1 MWKNRKNLKRVET
14 WYDTPYSELTPTA
27 LQQAFQNGTGIG
39 SPISYFFADIWVPFA
54 KRKGGDGSDKHD
66 IVPGEYVYQN
76 VGFTNE
82 EIATIYWA
90 QYRSLFLSEPLDTT
104 DASTVGTSTA
114 HLGKIIKAILTKN
127 KYKYLKWIDEMG
139 YAYNPLWNVDGVEE
153 YQWIDNHGNIV
164 RDNVPILPYISKLK
178 TNSYAGD
185 EKDTSSTYNAY
196 GGIKKNG
203 DTEQYTVS
211 DGSAESVYELRSRDT
226 ETHEDITGAEPA
238 SITGTIMAI
247 TGGDFSHIEKRV
259 RQGNIGVTKS
269 TELIESERELVRFNL
284 LQEFFNDINK
294 EILIGVYI

>member
-27 LQQAFQNGTGIG
+27 LQDAFQNGTGIG
-39 SPISYFFADIWVPFA
+39 SPISYFFQEIWVPFA
-54 KRKGGDGSDKHD
+54 KRKGGNGSDKHD
-66 IVPGEYVYQN
+66 IVPGQYVYQN

-104 DASTVGTSTA
+104 DASTIGASTA

-139 YAYNPLWNVDGVEE
+139 YAYNPLWNVDGVEHFQ
-153 YQWIDNHGNIV
+153 YIDEHGEV
-164 RDNVPILPYISKLK
+164 TREDTPILATKTNLK
-178 TNSYAGD
+178 TNSY
-185 EKDTSSTYNAY
+185 
-196 GGIKKNG
+196 
-203 DTEQYTVS
+203 
-211 DGSAESVYELRSRDT
+211 DGELRNTQET
-226 ETHEDITGAEPA
+226 ETTYSGLADGGLKYSQSKETHTGVPSLDNV
-238 SITGTIMAI
+238 SIDGTLHAV
-247 TGGDFSHIEKRV
+247 TGGDYSHIEKRV

>member
-14 WYDTPYSELTPTA
+14 WYDTDTGTPLNA
-27 LQQAFQNGTGIG
+27 LESAISTGTGSG
-39 SPISYFFADIWVPFA
+39 SPTVYFFQDIWVPFA
-54 KRKGGDGSDKHD
+54 KRKGGNGSDKHD

-76 VGFTNE
+76 VGFTTDQ
-82 EIATIYWA
+82 IADIYWT

-104 DASTVGTSTA
+104 DTTA
-114 HLGKIIKAILTKN
+114 ISNSVQHLGKIIKAVLTKN

-153 YQWIDNHGNIV
+153 YQSIDEHGNV
-164 RDNVPILPYISKLK
+164 TRTNTPILQSEQEFKTVPYD
-178 TNSYAGD
+178 N
-185 EKDTSSTYNAY
+185 STYNPTNKTINTY
-196 GGIKKNG
+196 SGTQS
-203 DTEQYTVS
+203 TE
-211 DGSAESVYELRSRDT
+211 T
-226 ETHEDITGAEPA
+226 ETHA
-238 SITGTIMAI
+238 SIITDESGIPGVIHNI
-247 TGGDFSHIEKRV
+247 TGGDYTHIEKRL

>member
-27 LQQAFQNGTGIG
+27 LQQVFQNGTGIG

-54 KRKGGDGSDKHD
+54 KRKGGDGTDKHD

-104 DASTVGTSTA
+104 DASTIGASTA

-153 YQWIDNHGNIV
+153 YQSIDEHGNV
-164 RDNVPILPYISKLK
+164 TKTDTPILATATAL
-178 TNSYAGD
+178 
-185 EKDTSSTYNAY
+185 DTSSYDGVLKPTQSTSTTYNGTQA
-196 GGIKKNG
+196 
-203 DTEQYTVS
+203 TS
-211 DGSAESVYELRSRDT
+211 T
-226 ETHEDITGAEPA
+226 ETHTAIITDESGIPGVIHN
-238 SITGTIMAI
+238 ITS
-247 TGGDFSHIEKRV
+247 GDYTHIEKRL
-259 RQGNIGVTKS
+259 RQGNIGITKS

-294 EILIGVYI
+294 EILIGIYI

>member
-54 KRKGGDGSDKHD
+54 KRKGGTGDDKHD
-66 IVPGEYVYQN
+66 IVPGKYVYQN

-104 DASTVGTSTA
+104 DASTIGASTE

-153 YQWIDNHGNIV
+153 YQSIDEHGNV
-164 RDNVPILPYISKLK
+164 TRTNTPILATQVDLK
-178 TNSYAGD
+178 TNSYDGVLR
-185 EKDTSSTYNAY
+185 DTQQTSNTYSGTQST
-196 GGIKKNG
+196 
-203 DTEQYTVS
+203 E
-211 DGSAESVYELRSRDT
+211 T
-226 ETHEDITGAEPA
+226 ETHA
-238 SITGTIMAI
+238 SIITDESGIPGVIHNI
-247 TGGDFSHIEKRV
+247 TGGDYTHIEKRL

-294 EILIGVYI
+294 EILIGIYI

>member
-14 WYDTPYSELTPTA
+14 WYDTDTGTPLNA
-27 LQQAFQNGTGIG
+27 LESAISTGTGSG
-39 SPISYFFADIWVPFA
+39 SPTVYFFQDIWVPFA
-54 KRKGGDGSDKHD
+54 KRKGGTGSDQHD

-76 VGFTNE
+76 VGFTTDQ
-82 EIATIYWA
+82 IADIYWT

-104 DASTVGTSTA
+104 DTTA
-114 HLGKIIKAILTKN
+114 ISNSVQHLGKIIKAVLTKN

-153 YQWIDNHGNIV
+153 YQSIDEHGNV
-164 RDNVPILPYISKLK
+164 TKTDTPILATATAL
-178 TNSYAGD
+178 
-185 EKDTSSTYNAY
+185 DTSSYDGALKPTQSTSTTYNGTQA
-196 GGIKKNG
+196 
-203 DTEQYTVS
+203 TS
-211 DGSAESVYELRSRDT
+211 T
-226 ETHEDITGAEPA
+226 ETHAPIITDESGIPG
-238 SITGTIMAI
+238 IIHNI
-247 TGGDFSHIEKRV
+247 TGGDYTHIEKRL

>member
-39 SPISYFFADIWVPFA
+39 SPVSYFFQEIWVPFA

-104 DASTVGTSTA
+104 DASTVGASTA

-153 YQWIDNHGNIV
+153 YQSIDEHGNV
-164 RDNVPILPYISKLK
+164 TRTNTPILATQVDLK
-178 TNSYAGD
+178 TNSYDGVLR
-185 EKDTSSTYNAY
+185 DTQQTSNTYSGTQST
-196 GGIKKNG
+196 
-203 DTEQYTVS
+203 E
-211 DGSAESVYELRSRDT
+211 T
-226 ETHEDITGAEPA
+226 ETHA
-238 SITGTIMAI
+238 SIITDESGIPGVIHNI
-247 TGGDFSHIEKRV
+247 TGGDYTHIEKRL

-294 EILIGVYI
+294 EILIGIYI